1 MSTLTTTIRA
11 ENRFSGTMQQLAA
24 EAVQIR
30 RAVVDGNKQAAQS
43 YEAFG
48 KTLSTVAEN
57 TRRSWAEFA
66 VGVKSAVDLAGGVL
80 RRFQDVYQQ
89 FARFE
94 DAATRL
100 APLVGGLETAKTLC
114 RHLRDEAAN
123 GTMSFEQLAGVA
135 GKLSSVFKNSDDIK
149 KWTSI
154 FHNIS
159 AGTGL
164 DINEL
169 VGNFTKLKA
178 AGRVTGEFPEM
189 FAQKGVN
196 IFGELEK
203 QTGKTAAEL
212 RKMATAGTLSFS
224 EIETALE
231 AVASGTGQFA
241 GQAAAMSNTFGGSIG
256 TMMANLD
263 ILKAELS
270 GPIAE
275 RLTPTIQQLAVFIR
289 KCADSSEKIGDSVF
303 TLAKIGAPILA
314 AVVAFKLMNGA
325 ISLSKSLFGG
335 LFAFT
340 KSGFAQMTADAGKA
354 AAATASVGNAAG
366 TAGGKFAGFAR
377 VAGGIGAIVGLAAD
391 LGLTLYLSHLED
403 CASAAEKLLLTQ
415 KRLQESMLKM
425 EEAKTAEDF
434 DAARKNAEALSNMLA
449 EKQTAWKEEAGMTP
463 TAWNA
468 DVFRESIAALRERKA
483 LEWEEARA
491 AAKTAEAQAKKA
503 ESFEAAKTEWQ
514 KLLREQNEQAL
525 RAEIENASVEEL
537 PGVLLRQGG
546 FDSADSLRQELAS
559 QKKALDFALA
569 WGDATAEQVAD
580 YRRIVEL
587 LEKVNAAEKE
597 LDAHTREQQSR
608 HAAAAKTYERQKAL
622 LEAEIA
628 GNTEAVGKI
637 RSEERYD
644 ALVSQFISAG
654 MDEVAA
660 ERAAREISDLEAKKA
675 EREKEKPAGTV
686 ADKGIGS
693 GIVASEQASVGGG
706 RSLVIG
712 GAGLI
717 DISRRQLDMLSRIEK
732 NTTPQERSNA
742 AVLS

>member
-48 KTLSTVAEN
+48 KTLSAVAEN
-57 TRRSWAEFA
+57 TRKSWAEIT
-66 VGVKSAVDLAGGVL
+66 VGIKSAVDLAGEAL
-80 RRFQDVYQQ
+80 RRFQDVYRQ

-100 APLVGGLETAKTLC
+100 APLVGGLETAKNLC
-114 RHLRDEAAN
+114 RSLRDEAAN

-135 GKLSSVFKNSDDIK
+135 GKLAAVFKNSGDIK
-149 KWTSI
+149 KWTTI

-169 VGNFTKLKA
+169 IGNFTKLKA

-203 QTGKTAAEL
+203 QTGKSAAEL

-231 AVASGTGQFA
+231 AVATGTGRFA
-241 GQAAAMSNTFGGSIG
+241 GQAAAMSNTFGGSVG

-270 GPIAE
+270 APIAE

-289 KCADSSEKIGDSVF
+289 KCADSGETIGDTVF

-314 AVVAFKLMNGA
+314 AVVAFKSLNGG

-335 LFAFT
+335 LFSFV

-354 AAATASVGNAAG
+354 AAATASVGNATA

-377 VAGGIGAIVGLAAD
+377 VAGGIGAIVGIAAD
-391 LGLTLYLSHLED
+391 LGLALYLSHIED
-403 CASAAEKLLLTQ
+403 CTAAAEKLLLTQ
-415 KRLQESMLKM
+415 KRLQESMRKM
-425 EEAKTAEDF
+425 DDAKTAEDF
-434 DAARKNAEALSNMLA
+434 DAARKNAEALSDLLA
-449 EKQTAWKEEAGMTP
+449 EKQTVWKEEAGMTP

-468 DVFRESIAALRERKA
+468 DVFRESIDSLRERKE

-491 AAKTAEAQAKKA
+491 AAATAEAQAKKA
-503 ESFEAAKTEWQ
+503 EAFEAAQTEWQ
-514 KLLREQNEQAL
+514 KFNREQDEQAL
-525 RAEIENASVEEL
+525 KAEVENASIEEL

-559 QKKALDFALA
+559 QKKTLDFALA
-569 WGDATAEQVAD
+569 WGEATAEQVAD

-587 LEKVNAAEKE
+587 LEKVNAAEKK
-597 LDAHTREQQSR
+597 LDAHTQEQQTR
-608 HAAAAKTYERQKAL
+608 RDAAAKAYERQKAL

-628 GNTEAVGKI
+628 GNDEAVGKI
-637 RSEERYD
+637 RSDERYD
-644 ALVSQFISAG
+644 ALVSQFIGAG

-660 ERAAREISDLEAKKA
+660 ARAAQEISDLEAKKA
-675 EREKEKPAGTV
+675 ALEKEKPAGT
-686 ADKGIGS
+686 DKGFGS
-693 GIVASEQASVGGG
+693 GLVSSGQAGVGGG
-706 RSLVIG
+706 RSIQIG
-712 GAGLI
+712 GGDGLI
-717 DISRRQLDMLSRIEK
+717 GISRRQLDMLSRIEK
-732 NTTPQERSNA
+732 NTASVPEFNA
-742 AVLS
+742 APVLA